1 MYMFIKYLV
10 VFDVGGF
17 QGKIKLYLEMFEL
30 NFIDV
35 FRMVFINKIV
45 ISVEIGF
52 VILVWV

>member
-17 QGKIKLYLEMFEL
+17 QGEIKLYLEMFEL
-30 NFIDV
+30 NFIEV